1 MERYEILLVE
11 DNNSDIEMIMDTISE
26 KNLDER
32 VIAVKNGKEAI
43 DYFFGPQGCLHG
55 SPVYLP
61 KMILLD
67 LKLPKINGFQ
77 VLKRL
82 KADERTRQ
90 IPVVIFT
97 SSDQKS
103 DKDESYALGV
113 NSYIVKPMDAD
124 VYADYISDIV
134 RYWMRINRTAYDYN
148 HTTK

>member
-11 DNNSDIEMIMDTISE
+11 DNSSDIEMIMDALSE
-26 KNLDER
+26 GGNDNR
-32 VIAVKNGKEAI
+32 VLALKNGKEAI
-43 DYFFGPQGCLHG
+43 DYFFGLQGCLQG
-55 SPVYLP
+55 SPASLP
-61 KMILLD
+61 RLILLD

-82 KADERTRQ
+82 KEDERTRQ

-134 RYWMRINRTAYDYN
+134 RYWMLINRTTYDNN
-148 HTTK
+148 HTAK